1 MRDTTFD
8 VDVLVEDLL
17 ARAARVGMNKQEL
30 CRRAGMSEITM
41 RRWQQK
47 TSSPTLAKIEALE
60 KTIAS
65 AQKIIDRAQA
75 S

>member
-1 MRDTTFD
+1 MRDIKFD
-8 VDVLVEDLL
+8 VDELVDGLL
-17 ARAARVGMNKQEL
+17 ARAARVGMNRHEL
-30 CRRAGMSEITM
+30 CRRAGISEITI
-41 RRWQQK
+41 RRWKQK
-47 TSSPTLAKIEALE
+47 SSSPTLAKIEALE